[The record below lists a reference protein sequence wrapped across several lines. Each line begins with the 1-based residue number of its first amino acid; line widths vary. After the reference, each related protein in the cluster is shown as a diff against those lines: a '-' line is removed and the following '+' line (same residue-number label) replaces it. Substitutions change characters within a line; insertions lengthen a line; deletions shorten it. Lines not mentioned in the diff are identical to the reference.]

1 MDEHYHTPVLVEE
14 VARTLLSD
22 PAGVYVDGTLG
33 GGGHAEALLMMLS
46 PGGRVIG
53 LDVDEEALAAARR
66 RLERFGDRIRC
77 VRESYAALP
86 AVLQSLAIERIDG
99 LLLDLGLSS
108 RQIDDPER
116 GFSFQSDARLDM
128 RMDRRKEFSAWDVVN
143 TYDEKNLSRVLSMY
157 GEERRAGAIARRVVR
172 LREKGR
178 IDTTSRLS
186 EIVESVVGR
195 RFLRN
200 SLARVFQAIRIE
212 VNGELEELR
221 TGLRNAVGLIR
232 RGGRL
237 VVISYHSLED
247 RIVKEFF
254 REETQRV
261 VRSGNKLLPDA
272 PRQARLAILTGKPV
286 MAGPA
291 EAALNPRSRSAKLRA
306 AERI

>member
-1 MDEHYHTPVLVEE
+1 MDEYHHTPVLVEE

-22 PAGVYVDGTLG
+22 HAGVYVDGTLD

-66 RLERFGDRIRC
+66 RLERFGDRIHC

-86 AVLQSLAIERIDG
+86 AVLRSLAIEQIDG

-143 TYDEKNLSRVLSMY
+143 TYDERNLSRVLSMY

-186 EIVESVVGR
+186 EIVESVVGQ

-212 VNGELEELR
+212 VNGELDELR

-232 RGGRL
+232 RGGTTGRDL
-237 VVISYHSLED
+237 VPLS
-247 RIVKEFF
+247 
-254 REETQRV
+254 
-261 VRSGNKLLPDA
+261 
-272 PRQARLAILTGKPV
+272 
-286 MAGPA
+286 
-291 EAALNPRSRSAKLRA
+291 
-306 AERI
+306 